1 MDKKYLGLASAL
13 MLVVSMATAQ
23 QKLSD
28 GTDGG
33 RISANP
39 NAILEL
45 SSTNKGLLHTRVEL
59 VRTAEAAPLTA
70 HVAGMMVYNTSRA
83 NDVVPGIY
91 YNDGSKWILV
101 ASGFASTITYN
112 PTTYV
117 IGYVDSEG
125 NPQTINLV
133 QAIKAN
139 ETKTLLVSN
148 GNGKYTYYNEEAINE
163 DGTPD
168 LTKGVVIDVQADVIE
183 NFETIISNDEV
194 RNELFE
200 TIHNSYVGGNVYY
213 DGTQF
218 TYIDQAGDSHVIN
231 FEEIVKANET
241 LTTLVDNGDGTYT
254 YTSEDETKTTVNI
267 PASIVNNFEEIITS
281 GPVVVN
287 GDTFTTIEEYIEHI
301 ANSSVSVG
309 GSDFIT
315 VTGSG
320 TDADPFKIEI
330 KEGANNSML
339 ITNATGELEWATIES
354 IVKANET
361 VTRIEEEDGIYTY
374 YNEENAPYIIDI
386 PASVV
391 ENFETIVNSGPVEIN
406 GDTFTTIEEYIEHIA
421 NASVGVDGSDFITV
435 TGSGTTAD
443 PYVVAIKG
451 GNANSMLVTN
461 AAGELEW
468 ATIESIVQANETITR
483 IEEADGIYT
492 YYNEENTPYIID
504 IPASVVEN
512 FENIYNQIVN
522 EEITVNGDLYNTFEE
537 YLTTIITSNT
547 NFEDNDFITVTG
559 SGTDADPFKI
569 EIKEGA
575 NNSMLITNATGELEW
590 ATIESIVKANETVTR
605 IEEEDG
611 IYTYYNEEN
620 TPFIIDIPESV
631 IENFENI
638 YNNIVNE
645 EITVDGEHYNTF
657 EEYLTTIITS
667 NTNFEDNDF
676 ITVTGSGTDADPY
689 KIEIKEG
696 SNNSMLITNAAGE
709 LEWATI
715 ESIVKA
721 NETVTRIEEA
731 DGIYTYYNE
740 ENTPF
745 IIDIPASVVENFE
758 NIYNQIVN
766 EEITVDG
773 EHYNT
778 FEEYLTTIINN
789 NTNFEDNDFI
799 TVTGSGTD
807 ADPYKIEIKEGSNN
821 SMLITNAA
829 GELEWATIESIVQA
843 NETVTRIE
851 EEDGIYTYY
860 NEENTPFEIDIPAS
874 VVENFENIYNQIV
887 NEEITVDGNHYNT
900 FEEYLTTIINNNTN
914 FEDNDFITVTGS
926 GTDADPYKIEIKE
939 GDDNS
944 MLITNAAGELEWATI
959 ESIVKD
965 NETVTRIEEADG
977 IYTYYNEKDTPF
989 IIDIPESVIENF
1001 ENIYNNIVNEEITVD
1016 GEHYNTFEEYLTTI
1030 INNNTNFEDN
1040 DFITVTGSGTDA
1052 DPYKIEIKEGD
1063 DNSMLITNDAG
1074 ELEWA
1079 TIESIVKANE
1089 TVTRIEEADGIYTY
1103 YNEENTPFEIDIPA
1117 SVIENFEN
1125 IYNQIVNEEITVDGT
1140 HYNTFE
1146 EYLTTIINNNTNFED
1161 NDFIVVTGSGTDTDP
1176 FKIEIKEGDD
1186 NSMLI
1191 TNDAGELEWATIE
1204 SIVKANETVTRIEE
1218 ADGIYTYYNE
1228 EGTPFIIDIP
1238 ASVVEN
1244 FENIYNQIVNEE
1256 ITVDGEH
1263 YNTFEEYLTTII
1275 NNNTNFEDNDF
1286 ITVTGSGTDA
1296 DPYKI
1301 EIKEG
1306 SNNSMLITNA
1316 AGELEWATIESIVGA
1331 NETQTILRPNDD
1343 GTYTYFNESAIDAD
1357 GDPIEAS
1364 GVIIDIPASVVENF
1378 ETIVNSGP
1386 VEVNGDTFT
1395 TIEDYITHIA
1405 NNISN
1410 IEGSDLI
1417 TVTGTGTTDD
1427 PYIVEIKEGDDNS
1440 MLITNAAGELEWIT
1454 IESVVQANQ
1463 KTTIVEEGTGITV
1476 TSAVAGNVTTYT
1488 VSADAVDAEDITN
1501 GKALTSTDLDLS
1513 ANAPT
1518 ALLKEVT
1525 ANIKTGAVTSDKILD
1540 GAVATVDLADKAVT
1554 ASKINENVAGEG
1566 LTKNTTT
1573 GALDV
1578 DIDKVVEEL
1587 AEGTLS
1593 AAAQGA
1599 ITVTDGEDA
1608 LFKDVTLA
1616 VKVESGV
1623 EIHDDKV
1630 KLGGDLTRETTITNN
1645 GNAMTLAT
1653 GGSNLNITGLD
1664 KATVQATPNNA
1675 VITDRILSV
1684 DANDK
1689 VKALKAA
1696 MPKFFY
1702 MPSVLVPTAESHL
1715 GQAGVTFNNGTR
1727 TGTINLYTI
1736 YTAQFGSPVASTNA
1750 SALPVLRI
1758 QDLDFH
1764 VTYATPGVFT
1774 ITGIDAA
1781 TGVMTYTVA
1790 NNADITNGSFINIV
1804 FSVKED

>member
-1 MDKKYLGLASAL
+1 
-13 MLVVSMATAQ
+13 
-23 QKLSD
+23 
-28 GTDGG
+28 
-33 RISANP
+33 
-39 NAILEL
+39 
-45 SSTNKGLLHTRVEL
+45 
-59 VRTAEAAPLTA
+59 
-70 HVAGMMVYNTSRA
+70 
-83 NDVVPGIY
+83 
-91 YNDGSKWILV
+91 
-101 ASGFASTITYN
+101 
-112 PTTYV
+112 
-117 IGYVDSEG
+117 
-125 NPQTINLV
+125 
-133 QAIKAN
+133 
-139 ETKTLLVSN
+139 
-148 GNGKYTYYNEEAINE
+148 
-163 DGTPD
+163 
-168 LTKGVVIDVQADVIE
+168 
-183 NFETIISNDEV
+183 
-194 RNELFE
+194 
-200 TIHNSYVGGNVYY
+200 
-213 DGTQF
+213 
-218 TYIDQAGDSHVIN
+218 
-231 FEEIVKANET
+231 
-241 LTTLVDNGDGTYT
+241 
-254 YTSEDETKTTVNI
+254 
-267 PASIVNNFEEIITS
+267 
-281 GPVVVN
+281 
-287 GDTFTTIEEYIEHI
+287 
-301 ANSSVSVG
+301 
-309 GSDFIT
+309 
-315 VTGSG
+315 
-320 TDADPFKIEI
+320 
-330 KEGANNSML
+330 
-339 ITNATGELEWATIES
+339 
-354 IVKANET
+354 
-361 VTRIEEEDGIYTY
+361 
-374 YNEENAPYIIDI
+374 
-386 PASVV
+386 
-391 ENFETIVNSGPVEIN
+391 
-406 GDTFTTIEEYIEHIA
+406 
-421 NASVGVDGSDFITV
+421 
-435 TGSGTTAD
+435 
-443 PYVVAIKG
+443 
-451 GNANSMLVTN
+451 
-461 AAGELEW
+461 
-468 ATIESIVQANETITR
+468 
-483 IEEADGIYT
+483 
-492 YYNEENTPYIID
+492 
-504 IPASVVEN
+504 VVEN
-512 FENIYNQIVN
+512 FENIYNQ
-522 EEITVNGDLYNTFEE
+522 
-537 YLTTIITSNT
+537 
-547 NFEDNDFITVTG
+547 
-559 SGTDADPFKI
+559 
-569 EIKEGA
+569 
-575 NNSMLITNATGELEW
+575 
-590 ATIESIVKANETVTR
+590 
-605 IEEEDG
+605 
-611 IYTYYNEEN
+611 
-620 TPFIIDIPESV
+620 
-631 IENFENI
+631 
-638 YNNIVNE
+638 
-645 EITVDGEHYNTF
+645 
-657 EEYLTTIITS
+657 
-667 NTNFEDNDF
+667 
-676 ITVTGSGTDADPY
+676 
-689 KIEIKEG
+689 
-696 SNNSMLITNAAGE
+696 
-709 LEWATI
+709 
-715 ESIVKA
+715 
-721 NETVTRIEEA
+721 
-731 DGIYTYYNE
+731 
-740 ENTPF
+740 
-745 IIDIPASVVENFE
+745 
-758 NIYNQIVN
+758 
-766 EEITVDG
+766 
-773 EHYNT
+773 
-778 FEEYLTTIINN
+778 
-789 NTNFEDNDFI
+789 
-799 TVTGSGTD
+799 
-807 ADPYKIEIKEGSNN
+807 
-821 SMLITNAA
+821 
-829 GELEWATIESIVQA
+829 
-843 NETVTRIE
+843 
-851 EEDGIYTYY
+851 
-860 NEENTPFEIDIPAS
+860 
-874 VVENFENIYNQIV
+874 
-887 NEEITVDGNHYNT
+887 
-900 FEEYLTTIINNNTN
+900 
-914 FEDNDFITVTGS
+914 
-926 GTDADPYKIEIKE
+926 
-939 GDDNS
+939 
-944 MLITNAAGELEWATI
+944 
-959 ESIVKD
+959 
-965 NETVTRIEEADG
+965 
-977 IYTYYNEKDTPF
+977 
-989 IIDIPESVIENF
+989 
-1001 ENIYNNIVNEEITVD
+1001 IVNEEITVD

-1140 HYNTFE
+1140 
-1146 EYLTTIINNNTNFED
+1146 
-1161 NDFIVVTGSGTDTDP
+1161 
-1176 FKIEIKEGDD
+1176 
-1186 NSMLI
+1186 
-1191 TNDAGELEWATIE
+1191 
-1204 SIVKANETVTRIEE
+1204 
-1218 ADGIYTYYNE
+1218 
-1228 EGTPFIIDIP
+1228 
-1238 ASVVEN
+1238 
-1244 FENIYNQIVNEE
+1244 
-1256 ITVDGEH
+1256 H

>member
-1 MDKKYLGLASAL
+1 
-13 MLVVSMATAQ
+13 
-23 QKLSD
+23 
-28 GTDGG
+28 
-33 RISANP
+33 
-39 NAILEL
+39 
-45 SSTNKGLLHTRVEL
+45 
-59 VRTAEAAPLTA
+59 
-70 HVAGMMVYNTSRA
+70 
-83 NDVVPGIY
+83 
-91 YNDGSKWILV
+91 
-101 ASGFASTITYN
+101 
-112 PTTYV
+112 
-117 IGYVDSEG
+117 
-125 NPQTINLV
+125 
-133 QAIKAN
+133 
-139 ETKTLLVSN
+139 
-148 GNGKYTYYNEEAINE
+148 
-163 DGTPD
+163 
-168 LTKGVVIDVQADVIE
+168 
-183 NFETIISNDEV
+183 
-194 RNELFE
+194 
-200 TIHNSYVGGNVYY
+200 
-213 DGTQF
+213 
-218 TYIDQAGDSHVIN
+218 
-231 FEEIVKANET
+231 
-241 LTTLVDNGDGTYT
+241 
-254 YTSEDETKTTVNI
+254 
-267 PASIVNNFEEIITS
+267 
-281 GPVVVN
+281 
-287 GDTFTTIEEYIEHI
+287 
-301 ANSSVSVG
+301 
-309 GSDFIT
+309 
-315 VTGSG
+315 
-320 TDADPFKIEI
+320 
-330 KEGANNSML
+330 
-339 ITNATGELEWATIES
+339 
-354 IVKANET
+354 
-361 VTRIEEEDGIYTY
+361 
-374 YNEENAPYIIDI
+374 
-386 PASVV
+386 
-391 ENFETIVNSGPVEIN
+391 
-406 GDTFTTIEEYIEHIA
+406 
-421 NASVGVDGSDFITV
+421 
-435 TGSGTTAD
+435 
-443 PYVVAIKG
+443 
-451 GNANSMLVTN
+451 
-461 AAGELEW
+461 
-468 ATIESIVQANETITR
+468 
-483 IEEADGIYT
+483 
-492 YYNEENTPYIID
+492 
-504 IPASVVEN
+504 
-512 FENIYNQIVN
+512 
-522 EEITVNGDLYNTFEE
+522 
-537 YLTTIITSNT
+537 
-547 NFEDNDFITVTG
+547 
-559 SGTDADPFKI
+559 
-569 EIKEGA
+569 
-575 NNSMLITNATGELEW
+575 
-590 ATIESIVKANETVTR
+590 
-605 IEEEDG
+605 
-611 IYTYYNEEN
+611 
-620 TPFIIDIPESV
+620 
-631 IENFENI
+631 
-638 YNNIVNE
+638 
-645 EITVDGEHYNTF
+645 
-657 EEYLTTIITS
+657 
-667 NTNFEDNDF
+667 
-676 ITVTGSGTDADPY
+676 
-689 KIEIKEG
+689 
-696 SNNSMLITNAAGE
+696 MLITNAAGE

-1140 HYNTFE
+1140 
-1146 EYLTTIINNNTNFED
+1146 
-1161 NDFIVVTGSGTDTDP
+1161 
-1176 FKIEIKEGDD
+1176 
-1186 NSMLI
+1186 
-1191 TNDAGELEWATIE
+1191 
-1204 SIVKANETVTRIEE
+1204 
-1218 ADGIYTYYNE
+1218 
-1228 EGTPFIIDIP
+1228 
-1238 ASVVEN
+1238 
-1244 FENIYNQIVNEE
+1244 
-1256 ITVDGEH
+1256 H

>member
-715 ESIVKA
+715 ESIV
-721 NETVTRIEEA
+721 
-731 DGIYTYYNE
+731 
-740 ENTPF
+740 
-745 IIDIPASVVENFE
+745 
-758 NIYNQIVN
+758 
-766 EEITVDG
+766 
-773 EHYNT
+773 
-778 FEEYLTTIINN
+778 
-789 NTNFEDNDFI
+789 
-799 TVTGSGTD
+799 
-807 ADPYKIEIKEGSNN
+807 
-821 SMLITNAA
+821 
-829 GELEWATIESIVQA
+829 QA

-874 VVENFENIYNQIV
+874 VVENFENIYNQ
-887 NEEITVDGNHYNT
+887 
-900 FEEYLTTIINNNTN
+900 
-914 FEDNDFITVTGS
+914 
-926 GTDADPYKIEIKE
+926 
-939 GDDNS
+939 
-944 MLITNAAGELEWATI
+944 
-959 ESIVKD
+959 
-965 NETVTRIEEADG
+965 
-977 IYTYYNEKDTPF
+977 
-989 IIDIPESVIENF
+989 
-1001 ENIYNNIVNEEITVD
+1001 IVNEEITVD

-1140 HYNTFE
+1140 
-1146 EYLTTIINNNTNFED
+1146 
-1161 NDFIVVTGSGTDTDP
+1161 
-1176 FKIEIKEGDD
+1176 
-1186 NSMLI
+1186 
-1191 TNDAGELEWATIE
+1191 
-1204 SIVKANETVTRIEE
+1204 
-1218 ADGIYTYYNE
+1218 
-1228 EGTPFIIDIP
+1228 
-1238 ASVVEN
+1238 
-1244 FENIYNQIVNEE
+1244 
-1256 ITVDGEH
+1256 H